1 MDNRASRVAWWVSG
15 VAVFAFVAVTV
26 GLMLAA
32 GVNRLLN
39 VPFWFDTLFF
49 QYNVFLLLLAIA
61 IEPFLAWSYLAI
73 MKEEKERRL
82 YQDLGPE
89 LWQQHEQKIHE
100 YLERQFAARSYL
112 PSVVAMMTVVAL
124 GGIVLLIMKPAQ
136 WGEGVDFL
144 KGANLLVLGPFVEEI
159 ENGTHYHYVIHSLT
173 GISFGFLGA
182 YLYSLTQLTRA
193 YFTVD
198 LTPNTFIAATVRIIS
213 ASVMTLVASFI
224 FILAP
229 EAGAMHERVL
239 VLLPIIGFA
248 FGYFPDWA
256 LRAIKQT
263 ALKAIGEKVEGES
276 YGSTSLRLVSGMS
289 DLHAA
294 RMERE
299 GCDNV
304 ENLAICEP
312 LELAIRTGFSYRQ
325 VRMWIGEACLRT
337 ELTVDFEP
345 FVAATGIRTH
355 SQLLAFSRKWQA
367 EVHDEPAAAFLA
379 RAAAKP
385 GLAGKL
391 TAILMIAG
399 EPSGTG
405 APRAIVPPPTEP
417 KLTIAKRAA
426 AEPPRKDWQE
436 ERGGRIDP
444 LAKPTP
450 DFPLDDDERIDQAIA
465 ESFPASDPPS
475 WNGGID

>member
-1 MDNRASRVAWWVSG
+1 MDNRGSRAAWWVSG
-15 VAVFAFVAVTV
+15 TAVFLFVAV
-26 GLMLAA
+26 MLALMFIA
-32 GVNRLLN
+32 GMNRLLT

-49 QYNVFLLLLAIA
+49 QYNLFLLLLAIA
-61 IEPFLAWSYLAI
+61 IEPFLAWSYLAV
-73 MKEEKERRL
+73 MKKEKERRL
-82 YQDLGPE
+82 YQDLGPN
-89 LWQQHEQKIHE
+89 LWQRNQQKIHQYIE
-100 YLERQFAARSYL
+100 QQFAPRNYL
-112 PSVVAMMTVVAL
+112 PSVLAMMTVVAL

-136 WGEGVDFL
+136 FGQGVDFR
-144 KGANLLVLGPFVEEI
+144 KGANLLVLGPFVEEV
-159 ENGTHYHYVIHSLT
+159 ERGSHYHYIVHSLT

-213 ASVMTLVASFI
+213 ASVMTLVVSFA

-229 EAGAMHERVL
+229 DSGAMHEKTL

-263 ALKAIGEKVEGES
+263 ALKVIGAKVEGEE

-304 ENLAICEP
+304 ENLATCDA

-325 VRMWIGEACLRT
+325 VRMWIGEACLRSG
-337 ELTVDFEP
+337 LTVDFEP
-345 FVAATGIRTH
+345 FVATTGVRTH
-355 SQLLAFSRKWQA
+355 EDLLAFARKWGG
-367 EVHDEPAAAFLA
+367 EGHDEPAAAFLA
-379 RAAAKP
+379 RAANKP
-385 GLAGKL
+385 ELAGKL

-399 EPSGTG
+399 EPSGLRLP
-405 APRAIVPPPTEP
+405 AAAAMVPPPRLP
-417 KLTIAKRAA
+417 IAKRAL
-426 AEPPRKDWQE
+426 AEPTRKHWQE

-444 LAKPTP
+444 LTTP
-450 DFPLDDDERIDQAIA
+450 DPPMDDDDRIDEAIA
-465 ESFPASDPPS
+465 ESFPASDAPS
-475 WNGGID
+475 YNGGID

>member
-1 MDNRASRVAWWVSG
+1 MNNRGSRVAWWVSG
-15 VAVFAFVAVTV
+15 VAVFVFVAVTV

-32 GVNRLLN
+32 GVNRLLS

-82 YQDLGPE
+82 YQDLGPS
-89 LWQQHEQKIHE
+89 LWQQHEAKIHD
-100 YLERQFAARSYL
+100 YLEQQFAARNYL

-159 ENGTHYHYVIHSLT
+159 ERGSHYHYVVHSLT

-229 EAGAMHERVL
+229 ESGAMHERSL

-263 ALKAIGEKVEGES
+263 ALKVIGEKVEGEA

-304 ENLAICEP
+304 ENLATCEP

-325 VRMWIGEACLRT
+325 VRTWIGEACLRT
-337 ELTVDFEP
+337 ELTVDFEA

-355 SQLLAFSRKWQA
+355 SQLLAFSRKWAA
-367 EVHDEPAAAFLA
+367 EEHDEPAAAFLA
-379 RAAAKP
+379 RAAGKP
-385 GLAGKL
+385 ELAGKL

-399 EPSGTG
+399 EPSGIGT
-405 APRAIVPPPTEP
+405 PRAIVTAPEP
-417 KLTIAKRAA
+417 RLAIAKRSS
-426 AEPPRKDWQE
+426 AEPPRRDWQE

-444 LAKPTP
+444 ITQP
-450 DFPLDDDERIDQAIA
+450 DPPLDDDERIDQAIA

-475 WNGGID
+475 YNGGID

>member
-1 MDNRASRVAWWVSG
+1 MDNRASRAAWWVSG
-15 VAVFAFVAVTV
+15 TAVFLFVAITV
-26 GLMLAA
+26 GLMLTA
-32 GVNRLLN
+32 GMHRLFT

-49 QYNVFLLLLAIA
+49 QYNIFLLLLAIA

-73 MKEEKERRL
+73 MKDEKERRL
-82 YQDLGPE
+82 YQDLGPT
-89 LWQQHEQKIHE
+89 LWEQNERKIHDYIE
-100 YLERQFAARSYL
+100 QQFGARNYL
-112 PSVVAMMTVVAL
+112 PSVLAMMTVVAL
-124 GGIVLLIMKPAQ
+124 GGIVLLIMKPARF
-136 WGEGVDFL
+136 GEGVDFL

-159 ENGTHYHYVIHSLT
+159 ESGTHYHYVIHSLT

-198 LTPNTFIAATVRIIS
+198 LTPNSFIAATVRIIS
-213 ASVMTLVASFI
+213 ASVMTLVVSFG

-229 EAGAMHERVL
+229 DSGAMHEKAL
-239 VLLPIIGFA
+239 VMLPIIGFA

-256 LRAIKQT
+256 LRAIKQM
-263 ALKAIGEKVEGES
+263 ALKVVGEKVEGEQ
-276 YGSTSLRLVSGMS
+276 YGSTSLRLISGMS
-289 DLHAA
+289 DFHAA

-304 ENLAICEP
+304 ENLATCDP

-337 ELTVDFEP
+337 ALTVDFEP
-345 FVAATGIRTH
+345 FVATTGVRTH
-355 SQLLAFSRKWQA
+355 AELLAFARKW
-367 EVHDEPAAAFLA
+367 EDERHDEPAAAFLA
-379 RAAAKP
+379 RTASKP
-385 GLAGKL
+385 ELAGKL
-391 TAILMIAG
+391 TAVLMIAG
-399 EPSGTG
+399 EPSGIRPPAALI
-405 APRAIVPPPTEP
+405 APPARLP
-417 KLTIAKRAA
+417 IAKRAA

-444 LAKPTP
+444 ITSPEP
-450 DFPLDDDERIDQAIA
+450 PLDDDDRIDEAIA

-475 WNGGID
+475 FNG

>member
-1 MDNRASRVAWWVSG
+1 VWWVSG
-15 VAVFAFVAVTV
+15 VAVFLFVAYAVW
-26 GLMLAA
+26 LMVDSVSTPSLSVAK
-32 GVNRLLN
+32 
-39 VPFWFDTLFF
+39 WFDPFFF
-49 QYNVFLLLLAIA
+49 QYNIFMVLLAVAIA
-61 IEPFLAWSYLAI
+61 PFLAWSYLAI

-82 YQDLGPE
+82 YQDLGPS
-89 LWQQHEQKIHE
+89 LWSQNEHKIHG
-100 YLERQFAARSYL
+100 YIERQFGPRNYL
-112 PSVVAMMTVVAL
+112 PSVMAMMVVVAL
-124 GGIVLLIMKPAQ
+124 GGIILLILKPVRS
-136 WGEGVDFL
+136 GEGVNFL
-144 KGANLLVLGPFVEEI
+144 KGANLLILGPFVEEI
-159 ENGTHYHYVIHSLT
+159 DNGEHYHYVIHSLT

-182 YLYSLTQLTRA
+182 YLYSLSQLTRA

-213 ASVMTLVASFI
+213 ASVMTLVVSFA
-224 FILAP
+224 FILGP
-229 EAGAMHERVL
+229 DSGTWHNRTL

-263 ALKAIGEKVEGES
+263 ALKVIGQKVEGEE

-289 DLHAA
+289 DLHAG

-304 ENLAICEP
+304 ENLATCDP

-337 ELTVDFEP
+337 ALTVDFEL
-345 FVAATGIRTH
+345 FVATTGVRTH
-355 SQLLAFSRKWQA
+355 GELLAFAQKWQA
-367 EVHDEPAAAFLA
+367 EVHDEPAATFLA
-379 RAAAKP
+379 RTAGKP
-385 GLAGKL
+385 ELAGKL

-399 EPSGTG
+399 QPSGLGPPAAVAAMT
-405 APRAIVPPPTEP
+405 VPPPRLP
-417 KLTIAKRAA
+417 IAKRAM
-426 AEPPRKDWQE
+426 AEPTRKDWEE

-444 LAKPTP
+444 MSSPAKTP
-450 DFPLDDDERIDQAIA
+450 MDDDDRIDEAIA

-475 WNGGID
+475 WNGGVD